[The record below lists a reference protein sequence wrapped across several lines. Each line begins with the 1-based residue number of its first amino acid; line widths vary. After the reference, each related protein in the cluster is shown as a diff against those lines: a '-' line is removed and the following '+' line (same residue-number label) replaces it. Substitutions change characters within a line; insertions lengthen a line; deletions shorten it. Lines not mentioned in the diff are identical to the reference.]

1 MAYTSNTPST
11 GRKRRV
17 VSPSLKSRKLLDKHL
32 KPIKSGGENSSLE
45 LATEGNGA
53 KIKGDLEITGSI
65 ISPEG
70 YFSLQGDF
78 IIIDSSKLYFGD
90 LAHSIRFLLSYTPTV
105 DYIVF
110 VNNSAPITTWR
121 TVDDLGVGVTQFVF
135 EGGEITAADTTNV
148 YDSVLNV
155 KAELNDTSD
164 SGSCVHKL
172 IEGVYTNTDITG
184 WDELY
189 LLHLTGA
196 AIFYIDNAG
205 NVALAATKKLYF
217 DGGGDTYI
225 YEHSDDILVFK
236 VGDDI
241 ILQMAEVGGSGNI
254 VAFGDSCAGFTQHE
268 PTYDATDTQVYF
280 NRFGNKAFLTFGSGD
295 ITNLNLSFPNVSCNC
310 LIVIKQ
316 DGTGSREI
324 TNWITAD
331 QDTGN
336 MSTVAWSGGSNPTL
350 STGANAVDIV
360 SLYWDNGHHQ
370 AYGTI
375 SLNFATP

>member
-1 MAYTSNTPST
+1 MASNV
-11 GRKRRV
+11 KRDHHNFRRT
-17 VSPSLKSRKLLDKHL
+17 VSLNGNKISNDGGDEGISVADNGNVTVSGELD
-32 KPIKSGGENSSLE
+32 ID
-45 LATEGNGA
+45 GA
-53 KIKGDLEITGSI
+53 KITSAGALEIDPG
-65 ISPEG
+65 G
-70 YFSLQGDF
+70 
-78 IIIDSSKLYFGD
+78 
-90 LAHSIRFLLSYTPTV
+90 ALS
-105 DYIVF
+105 
-110 VNNSAPITTWR
+110 
-121 TVDDLGVGVTQFVF
+121 
-135 EGGEITAADTTNV
+135 
-148 YDSVLNV
+148 
-155 KAELNDTSD
+155 
-164 SGSCVHKL
+164 
-172 IEGVYTNTDITG
+172 ITG
-184 WDELY
+184 QDVK
-189 LLHLTGA
+189 
-196 AIFYIDNAG
+196 IDD
-205 NVALAATKKLYF
+205 TKKLYL
-217 DGGGDTYI
+217 DGGSDTYI

-268 PTYDATDTQVYF
+268 PTYDATDTQGYF

-324 TNWITAD
+324 TNWITLD

-336 MSTVAWSGGSNPTL
+336 ASTVAWSGGSNPTL

-360 SLYWDNGHHQ
+360 SLYWDNDNHQ